1 MALITAVKKFN
12 GGLLAGMTAH
22 GSQNTEYS
30 SFSNPNDMDIIP
42 GTVAFVNIADP
53 LVVVEADAADPDV
66 RAVGIYSRQQDI
78 STDNLT
84 QNVWGAL
91 PHGSINHRQPIVMT
105 AGSIVVRT
113 EEDLAP
119 AMLSNPFYRVAANG
133 VGKLVKGA
141 LRGDNDAGN
150 ALQMLELK
158 VIDFLDTDENE
169 GLAVVSFLWKL
180 I

>member
-1 MALITAVKKFN
+1 MALITSVKRFN

-30 SFSNPNDMDIIP
+30 SFSNPNDIAIIP

-53 LVVVEADAADPDV
+53 LVVVEADSSDADV
-66 RAVGIYSRQQDI
+66 RPVGIYSRQQDI
-78 STDNLT
+78 STDNAT
-84 QNVWGAL
+84 QTVWGAL
-91 PHGSINHRQPIVMT
+91 PVGSINHRQPIVMT

-119 AMLSNPFYRVAANG
+119 AMFSNPFYRVAANG
-133 VGKLVKGA
+133 AGKLVKGA
-141 LRGDNDAGN
+141 LRGDSDTGN
-150 ALQMLELK
+150 AIQMFELR
-158 VIDFLDTDENE
+158 VIDFLDTDEDE